1 MRWTNGS
8 GIGDWGL
15 GIEKV
20 IDGIGDWIGLAMSQR
35 LVGGNL

>member
-20 IDGIGDWIGLAMSQR
+20 IDGIGDWIGDVTKVSWR
-35 LVGGNL
+35 